1 MPDANPDATAA
12 AAAESAPPA
21 AAADT
26 AAVAT
31 SEATSEASPAAAP
44 AGDGGRPSPEQLLD
58 VLRDIEDPEL
68 RMSIV
73 ELGLIYHVDIDDDG
87 LVNIDLTLTTPA
99 CPIGPMLQGQAYHML
114 TQMDGVED
122 VEVNL
127 VWDPPWDP
135 KTMASEEVRMAL
147 GIW

>member
-1 MPDANPDATAA
+1 MAE
-12 AAAESAPPA
+12 AAE
-21 AAADT
+21 
-26 AAVAT
+26 T
-31 SEATSEASPAAAP
+31 SEAVK
-44 AGDGGRPSPEQLLD
+44 RPTVEE
-58 VLRDIEDPEL
+58 LREEVRKIEDPEL

-73 ELGLIYHVDIDDDG
+73 DLGLVYHIDIDDEG
-87 LVNIDLTLTTPA
+87 LVTIDLTLTTPA

-114 TQMDGVED
+114 TQMEGVED

-135 KTMASEEVRMAL
+135 KTMASEEVKMNL

>member
-1 MPDANPDATAA
+1 MTDADP
-12 AAAESAPPA
+12 AAETPSAPEAPGGA
-21 AAADT
+21 A
-26 AAVAT
+26 
-31 SEATSEASPAAAP
+31 
-44 AGDGGRPSPEQLLD
+44 GRPSAETLRE
-58 VLRDIEDPEL
+58 VLREIEDPEL

-73 ELGLIYHVDIDDDG
+73 DLGLVYHVDIDGDG
-87 LVNIDLTLTTPA
+87 LVTIDLTLTTPA

-114 TQMDGVED
+114 TQLDGVED

-135 KTMASEEVRMAL
+135 ATMASEEVRMQL

>member
-1 MPDANPDATAA
+1 MT
-12 AAAESAPPA
+12 
-21 AAADT
+21 DT
-26 AAVAT
+26 AAI
-31 SEATSEASPAAAP
+31 E
-44 AGDGGRPSPEQLLD
+44 RPSAETLREI
-58 VLRDIEDPEL
+58 LRDIEDPEL

-73 ELGLIYHVDIDDDG
+73 DLGLVYHVEIDGDG
-87 LVNIDLTLTTPA
+87 LVSIDLTLTTPA

-114 TQMDGVED
+114 TQLDGVED

-135 KTMASEEVRMAL
+135 KTMASEEVRMQL

>member
-1 MPDANPDATAA
+1 MT
-12 AAAESAPPA
+12 S
-21 AAADT
+21 DT
-26 AAVAT
+26 AIERPTA
-31 SEATSEASPAAAP
+31 EALRE
-44 AGDGGRPSPEQLLD
+44 
-58 VLRDIEDPEL
+58 VLRGIDDPEL

-73 ELGLIYHVDIDDDG
+73 DLGLVYHVEIDDDG
-87 LVNIDLTLTTPA
+87 LVTIDLTLTTPA
-99 CPIGPMLQGQAYHML
+99 CPIGPMLQGQAYHLL

-135 KTMASEEVRMAL
+135 KTMASEEVRMQL

>member
-1 MPDANPDATAA
+1 MPDSTTP
-12 AAAESAPPA
+12 
-21 AAADT
+21 DT
-26 AAVAT
+26 AVEPADAAT
-31 SEATSEASPAAAP
+31 EATE
-44 AGDGGRPSPEQLLD
+44 GGERPSLERIWE
-58 VLRDIEDPEL
+58 VLREIEDPEL

-73 ELGLIYHVDIDDDG
+73 ELGLVYHVDIDDEG
-87 LVNIDLTLTTPA
+87 LVTIDLTLTTPA

-114 TQMDGVED
+114 TQLDGVED

-135 KTMASEEVRMAL
+135 RTMASEEVRMQL

>member
-1 MPDANPDATAA
+1 MTEQQ
-12 AAAESAPPA
+12 AEQA
-21 AAADT
+21 
-26 AAVAT
+26 
-31 SEATSEASPAAAP
+31 EATSEAAVSEN
-44 AGDGGRPSPEQLLD
+44 GRPTEQQLWD
-58 VLRDIEDPEL
+58 VLREIEDPEL

-73 ELGLIYHVDIDDDG
+73 ELGLVYHVDIDDDG
-87 LVNIDLTLTTPA
+87 MVTIDLTLTTPA

-114 TQMDGVED
+114 TQLDGVED

-135 KTMASEEVRMAL
+135 ATMASEEVKMQL

>member
-1 MPDANPDATAA
+1 MTDAATTERPT
-12 AAAESAPPA
+12 AEALR
-21 AAADT
+21 
-26 AAVAT
+26 
-31 SEATSEASPAAAP
+31 E
-44 AGDGGRPSPEQLLD
+44 
-58 VLRDIEDPEL
+58 VLRQIDDPEL

-73 ELGLIYHVDIDDDG
+73 DLGLVYHVEIDDDG
-87 LVNIDLTLTTPA
+87 LVTIDLTLTTPA

-114 TQMDGVED
+114 TQLDGVED

-135 KTMASEEVRMAL
+135 KTMASEEVRMQL